1 MKRQAPQPSSRPPQ
15 KWRSSVQDESWDRS
29 PILSE
34 AERKAIRALQ
44 RRRFR
49 LGRRSAKQ
57 NSPHHKVLERLLAP
71 LQAAVALTSSKP
83 INRPIAVFSLLV
95 ECINADSTFWAWDAD
110 QWVAVIGEHSR
121 AFTARHA
128 ATIGHDVRLII
139 AAMAILLDC
148 FDSSEVLQRIGPF
161 RRRALAEKVFGKEP
175 VNAAVEEITAPLRQ
189 WGYVVQGTVLSA
201 TCDALLRNRSP
212 RLADLNAEIL
222 DDLRQ
227 SCGHAKRTGYY
238 QLAKALAAL
247 GYLDAQLPLASSTS
261 GFQRED
267 LTHGVEPAWAEWVER
282 WTATSTLKGRRDT
295 RHHLYKMGR
304 WLRVNHPDIS
314 EPQQWTRQLAVEYRA
329 ACCQMKVGDYTVR
342 KARLRRQGKPL
353 APGAIA
359 SELVAARTFFWD
371 CQEWGWIDR
380 RFDPGRSLALPRSID
395 RLRGP
400 NPRVISDDV
409 WARLVWAGLH
419 LEQSDLPAGRNGSEY
434 FPYPLSY
441 MRALAIVWLFSGLRS
456 DEIKRL
462 HVGCVRW
469 QEGIDGRICLLDIP
483 VHKTGRPFTK
493 PVARQ
498 VGEAIEAWEAERPLQ
513 PEYPDRKTAAMVNLL
528 FMHRAKPLRSELI
541 NMTLIPILCS
551 KAGVPMEDTR
561 GAFTSHRARATIAS
575 QLFNSREPMSLSEL
589 QAWLGHESPA
599 STRHYVSITPTKLT
613 RAYTD
618 AGYFERNMRAIEVLI
633 DQDTVKSASGD
644 GPWRFYDLGHGL
656 CSYEFFD
663 QCAHRMACAR
673 CDFYRPRESSL
684 AQLLSAKDNILHL
697 LHEIPLTDEERAVVD
712 GDIKAIDRL
721 SKRLLNE
728 PTPSGQTPE
737 QLKECAN
744 KIHSQKDLTKNS
756 T

>member
-1 MKRQAPQPSSRPPQ
+1 MKRQAPQPSTLPQQ
-15 KWRSSVQDESWDRS
+15 KWRSPVQDEQWDRS
-29 PILSE
+29 PILSDVE
-34 AERKAIRALQ
+34 CEAIRALK
-44 RRRFR
+44 RNRFR
-49 LGRRSAKQ
+49 LGQRFAKQ
-57 NSPHHKVLERLLAP
+57 NSPHHKALERLLAP
-71 LQAAVALTSSKP
+71 LQAAVALTSSRP
-83 INRPIAVFSLLV
+83 MSRPIAVFTLLE
-95 ECINADSTFWAWDAD
+95 ECAIADSTFWAWDAD
-110 QWVAVIGEHSR
+110 QWVTVLGEHSR
-121 AFTARHA
+121 AFSARHA
-128 ATIGHDVRLII
+128 VAVGYDVRGII
-139 AAMAILLDC
+139 AAMAILLNC
-148 FDSSEVLQRIGPF
+148 FDSAGVLHRIGSF
-161 RRRALAEKVFGKEP
+161 RRRALAEKVFGKES
-175 VNAAVEEITAPLRQ
+175 VDAAEEEISIPLRQ
-189 WGYVVQGTVLSA
+189 WGYVVQGPVLSGI
-201 TCDALLRNRSP
+201 CDALLCNRSP

-222 DDLRQ
+222 DNLRQ
-227 SCGHAKRTGYY
+227 SYGHARRTSYY
-238 QLAKALAAL
+238 QLARALAAL

-267 LTHGVEPAWAEWVER
+267 LTQGVDPAWAEWVER
-282 WTATSTLKGRRDT
+282 WAATATLKCRRDT

-304 WLRVNHPDIS
+304 WLRANHPDIR

-342 KARLRRQGKPL
+342 KVKLRRRGKPL
-353 APGAIA
+353 APGAIS

-380 RFDPGRSLALPRSID
+380 KFDPGRSLALPRSINT
-395 RLRGP
+395 LIGP

-419 LEQSDLPAGRNGSEY
+419 LEQSDLPAGRNGAEY
-434 FPYPLSY
+434 FPFPLSY

-462 HVGCVRW
+462 RVGCVRW
-469 QEGIDGRICLLDIP
+469 QEGIDGQVCLLDIP

-493 PVARQ
+493 PVAAQ
-498 VGEAIEAWEAERPLQ
+498 VGEAIETWEAERPLQ
-513 PEYPDRKTAAMVNLL
+513 PEYPDRKTAEMANLL
-528 FMHRAKPLRSELI
+528 FMHRAKPLRPELI

-613 RAYTD
+613 KAYTD

-633 DQDTVKSASGD
+633 DQDTVKSAAGD

-684 AQLLSAKDNILHL
+684 AQLLSAKDNILRL
-697 LHEIPLTDEERAVVD
+697 LHEIPLTDEERSVVD

-721 SKRLLNE
+721 TKRLLNE
-728 PTPSGQTPE
+728 PTPSGQTPM
-737 QLKECAN
+737 QLNECT
-744 KIHSQKDLTKNS
+744 SEFPCQKNLTKNS